1 MDQQKEK
8 KLLNDEQLEKV
19 TGGTDNALQD
29 MNLATKR
36 EIVGKEG
43 LIEAK
48 KVFYADSVI
57 EKMNISDRHN
67 SLILK

>member
-36 EIVGKEG
+36 EIVGKEE
-43 LIEAK
+43 LIKAK
-48 KVFYADSVI
+48 KSFFTPIA
-57 EKMNISDRHN
+57 
-67 SLILK
+67 